1 MVSQVEIIKISPELH
16 RNKHIPS
23 FSNWC
28 YQYSM
33 NIEYIVTLVFIK
45 RIDQQG

>member
-23 FSNWC
+23 FSYNG
-28 YQYSM
+28 YLIM
-33 NIEYIVTLVFIK
+33 GM
-45 RIDQQG
+45 IDS

>member
-33 NIEYIVTLVFIK
+33 NIEYYRYLSFYQK
-45 RIDQQG
+45 H